1 MKKLIFF
8 LKYSICLMV
17 IFICSHTYGSNNEK
31 KLIEDIQSY
40 FLNFKTLKAD
50 FIQIGPNGNISK
62 GKIFIDLPGKIRL
75 DYTKPNKLLITSQG
89 FWLVI
94 QDRKMKQTNN
104 VPINETPLD
113 FLLGKKINVR
123 NENLE
128 ISVKKETGVILMTV
142 KDLKKYNQST
152 LVMEFSEKPIMLKKW
167 VIEDEFKN
175 KTSVLLQ
182 NLNIGTK
189 ISHLMFFPDDFI
201 QDNN

>member
-1 MKKLIFF
+1 MFLCSVSYASNNQKKL
-8 LKYSICLMV
+8 L
-17 IFICSHTYGSNNEK
+17 
-31 KLIEDIQSY
+31 EDIQSY
-40 FLNFKTLKAD
+40 FLDFKTLKAD

-75 DYTKPNKLLITSQG
+75 DYQKPSKLLITSQG

-94 QDRKMKQTNN
+94 QDRKLKQTNN

-113 FLLGKKINVR
+113 FLLSKKINVK
-123 NENLE
+123 NKNLE
-128 ISVKKETGVILMTV
+128 INVKKESGLILMKV
-142 KDLKKYNQST
+142 KDLKKYNQSS